1 MHRSLTVKEVLIY
14 QANLRLPSSISQ
26 EEKKRKVNEVC
37 RRLNSCIVLKLNN
50 ANKRPVKVSSFYI
63 THFTVKSNN
72 KIETVKSTL
81 LIGQVL
87 DLLDLAHVKNT
98 KIGDEVW
105 AF

>member
-1 MHRSLTVKEVLIY
+1 M
-14 QANLRLPSSISQ
+14 
-26 EEKKRKVNEVC
+26 
-37 RRLNSCIVLKLNN
+37 
-50 ANKRPVKVSSFYI
+50 

-81 LIGQVL
+81 LIWQVL
-87 DLLDLAHVKNT
+87 DLLDLARVKNT